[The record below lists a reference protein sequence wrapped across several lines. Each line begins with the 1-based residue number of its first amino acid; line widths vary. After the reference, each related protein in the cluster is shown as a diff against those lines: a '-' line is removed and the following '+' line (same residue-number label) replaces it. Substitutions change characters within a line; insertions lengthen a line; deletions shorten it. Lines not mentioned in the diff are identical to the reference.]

1 MTAKTEEFK
10 NEGLCLLCN
19 SKLSDRGFEA
29 QDYLTSVEG
38 SYLYKECSFCRSYIQ
53 TPIVSQAFLNHC
65 YNSQSL
71 TYKKPIEK
79 SRSVFVKVI
88 SRVVRVIDLLFLS
101 KKKKGTLF
109 LEPSLPSGKKVL
121 EIGCSYGERLS
132 KLKDRGYDVTGI
144 ELSEESVQKA
154 KELFGLNIINNDIE
168 SCDFKEEQFDVIIMS
183 MVLEH
188 VRNPQEIISK
198 ITPWIRRGGE
208 LLISVPC
215 AEGYEFRKYMKH
227 CYITHAPYHIFIPTM
242 EGLRVLFSD
251 DYEIVDYQYQ
261 FAINDLVKSAK
272 FQRKNRRT
280 LKNRLL
286 GTGEVFGYLY
296 GLARHF
302 MVLAGGKASRVYIRL
317 IKL

>member
-168 SCDFKEEQFDVIIMS
+168 SCDFKENQFDVIIMR

-188 VRNPQEIISK
+188 LRNPQTIIRK
-198 ITPWIRRGGE
+198 ISSWLREGGE
-208 LLISVPC
+208 LLISVPA
-215 AEGYEFRKYMKH
+215 AEGIEFRGDMRHSYL
-227 CYITHAPYHIFIPTM
+227 TQAPYHIFIPTM
-242 EGLRVLFSD
+242 EGLRELFSD
-251 DYEIVDYQYQ
+251 NYKIVDYQYQ
-261 FAINDLVKSAK
+261 FAINDLVKSAQ
-272 FQRKNRRT
+272 FQRRDRRT
-280 LKNRLL
+280 IKNRLL
-286 GTGEVFGYLY
+286 AKSEVVGYLY
-296 GLARHF
+296 GLIRHL
-302 MVLAGGKASRVYIRL
+302 MVLAGRKASRVNIRF

>member
-10 NEGLCLLCN
+10 NKGLCLLCN

-29 QDYLTSVEG
+29 KDYLTSVEG

-53 TPIVSQAFLNHC
+53 TPVVSQAFLNHC

-88 SRVVRVIDLLFLS
+88 SRVVMLIDLLFLS
-101 KKKKGTLF
+101 KKRKRTLF
-109 LEPSLPSGKKVL
+109 LEPSLPPCKKVL

-144 ELSEESVQKA
+144 ELAEESVQKA
-154 KELFGLNIINNDIE
+154 KELFGLNIINSDID
-168 SCDFKEEQFDVIIMS
+168 SCDFKENQFDVIIMR

-188 VRNPQEIISK
+188 LRNPQTIIRK
-198 ITPWIRRGGE
+198 ISSWLREGGE
-208 LLISVPC
+208 LLISVPA
-215 AEGYEFRKYMKH
+215 AEGAEFKEDMRHSYL
-227 CYITHAPYHIFIPTM
+227 TQAPYHIFIPTM
-242 EGLRVLFSD
+242 EGLRELFSD
-251 DYEIVDYQYQ
+251 NYKIVDYQYQ
-261 FAINDLVKSAK
+261 FAINDLVKSAQ
-272 FQRKNRRT
+272 FQRRDRRT
-280 LKNRLL
+280 LKNRLMAKS
-286 GTGEVFGYLY
+286 EVVGYLY
-296 GLARHF
+296 GLVRHL
-302 MVLAGGKASRVYIRL
+302 MVLAGRKASRVNIRL